1 MIALW
6 KKELVTFFSSLTG
19 ALVMA
24 VFLVITGL
32 FLWIIPGNF
41 NILFGGYANL
51 DGLFYMAPWLYLF
64 LVPAITMRLFSDEK
78 KSGTLELLMT
88 RPVPAWQIVTGKFLA
103 GFTLVVLSL
112 LPTLIYFYSVSHLA
126 QPAENID
133 TGAIWGSYL
142 GLLLL
147 AGAYVAIGIFT
158 SSITENQ
165 IVAFVL
171 AALFSFLFYSGFNAL
186 ASIPFFDGIDT
197 FLINLGI
204 DAHYQS
210 ISRGVVDLRDIV
222 YFLSVMMVFLG
233 MTRLKLKGEK
243 TNFFLLLSG
252 VIVINILISNIII
265 RADLTQ
271 EKRFTLAGITKD
283 FLSEMEAP
291 VFAHVYLEGD
301 LNAGFERLSRSVK
314 EKLDEFGIYAGNN
327 LDYQFV
333 DPTKDND
340 DAKGALERM
349 EDHDLSPVPVYEA
362 KEDGSRKRT
371 LVYPYL
377 VFQKDSFE
385 IAVNLLENM
394 PGLSGAENLNASIEE
409 LEYKFTDAMRR
420 LTVND
425 QRKIAFLEGHG
436 ELGEIDVIDI
446 TKELS
451 KYYQVDRGNPG
462 VNPEMLQP
470 YEAVI
475 IARPTQEF
483 TEPEK
488 FAIDQYIMQGGRVL
502 WLIDAINA
510 SMDSLRHTSQTVGLP
525 LDLNLN
531 DQLFRYGFRIN
542 ADLVQDVQA
551 GLIPVN
557 VAPPGQSSRF
567 VPMPWIFNPILNTN
581 SMHPVTRNV
590 KPVRAEFASSVDTVG
605 ENLETTSAPL
615 LQTSRHSR
623 IMQSPVY
630 ISLAHVQEEPI
641 RENFPQSFIP
651 IAYVSEGRFPSVFA
665 HRPVPPESNYPT
677 HKRRDISKPTKM
689 IVVAD
694 GDIIK
699 NEVRRR
705 ETSNPRIVPLGFD
718 EVTNQTYGNKQFILN
733 AVNYLTDDEG
743 WMDLRTRNYQLRLLD
758 RDKVANESNFWKW
771 LNMGLPLLLVIIA
784 GVIAP
789 IIRKWRYGRQN

>member
-333 DPTKDND
+333 DPTKDNE
-340 DAKGALERM
+340 DAKRALKRM

-362 KEDGSRKRT
+362 KEDGSQKRT

-377 VFQKDSFE
+377 IFQKDSFG

-394 PGLSGAENLNASIEE
+394 PGLSGAENLNASIEG

-436 ELGEIDVIDI
+436 ELDEIDVIDI

-462 VNPEMLQP
+462 GNPEMLQP

-475 IARPTQEF
+475 IARPTRKF

-488 FAIDQYIMQGGRVL
+488 FAIDQYIMHGGRVL

-525 LDLNLN
+525 FDLNLN

-557 VAPPGQSSRF
+557 VTPPGQSSRF

-581 SMHPVTRNV
+581 RMHPVTRNV
-590 KPVRAEFASSVDTVG
+590 KPVRAEFASSIDTVG
-605 ENLETTSAPL
+605 ENPETTSTPL

-623 IMQSPVY
+623 IMQSPVF
-630 ISLAHVQEEPI
+630 ISLAHVQEEPR

-651 IAYVSEGRFPSVFA
+651 IAYASEGRFPSVFA
-665 HRPVPPESNYPT
+665 HRSAPPESNYQPD
-677 HKRRDISKPTKM
+677 KRRDISKPTKM

-718 EVTNQTYGNKQFILN
+718 EATNQTYGNKQFILN
-733 AVNYLTDDEG
+733 AVNYLTDDKG
-743 WMDLRTRNYQLRLLD
+743 WMNLRTRNYQLRLLD

-784 GVIAP
+784 GVIVP